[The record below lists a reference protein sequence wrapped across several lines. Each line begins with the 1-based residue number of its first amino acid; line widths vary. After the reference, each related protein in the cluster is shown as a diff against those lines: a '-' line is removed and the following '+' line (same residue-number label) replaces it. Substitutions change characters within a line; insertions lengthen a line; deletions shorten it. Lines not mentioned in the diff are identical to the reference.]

1 MPLDAA
7 PALSSRS
14 RPPQRVSG
22 GLNRVAMI
30 TVPERDWDE
39 ARMELAEARRDAIA
53 LCDALEPRL
62 KRLHGVCALISPTA
76 EQLAAGAVYDVQRYR
91 ARQGK

>member
-1 MPLDAA
+1 MAVDFA
-7 PALSSRS
+7 PVRH
-14 RPPQRVSG
+14 RPE
-22 GLNRVAMI
+22 
-30 TVPERDWDE
+30 TVREQNLRI
-39 ARMELAEARRDAIA
+39 ELAEARRDAIA
-53 LCDALEPRL
+53 LCDALQPRL